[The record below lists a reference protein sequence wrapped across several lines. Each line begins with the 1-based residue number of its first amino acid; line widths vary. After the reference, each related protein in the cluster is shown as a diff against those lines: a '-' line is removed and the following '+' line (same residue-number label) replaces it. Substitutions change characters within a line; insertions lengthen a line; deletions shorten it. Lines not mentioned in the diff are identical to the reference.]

1 MSRIIKI
8 FSFILLTTLILFL
21 SVCTEKQQTYSLID
35 TEWEVLSITAPDRIF
50 ILISPTPYP
59 VKFLKDITFTI
70 GLDVNTC
77 GGTYSLDNE
86 NYIHI
91 NTVYCT
97 KICCD
102 SVFADT
108 LINIFRDIY
117 SYKIVE
123 DNLELIATNR
133 IINLRNVLV
142 NSN

>member
-1 MSRIIKI
+1 MNKIIKI

-21 SVCTEKQQTYSLID
+21 SVCTKQQQTHSLID
-35 TEWEVLSITAPDRIF
+35 TEWEVWSITAPDRIF
-50 ILISPTPYP
+50 ILKSPTPYP
-59 VKFLKDITFTI
+59 VKFLKDSTFTI

-91 NTVYCT
+91 NTIYCT
-97 KICCD
+97 EMCCD

-108 LINIFRDIY
+108 LINIFRDIH
-117 SYKIVE
+117 SYKIVG
-123 DNLELIATNR
+123 DNLELIAQNR
-133 IINLRNVLV
+133 IINLQNGLD